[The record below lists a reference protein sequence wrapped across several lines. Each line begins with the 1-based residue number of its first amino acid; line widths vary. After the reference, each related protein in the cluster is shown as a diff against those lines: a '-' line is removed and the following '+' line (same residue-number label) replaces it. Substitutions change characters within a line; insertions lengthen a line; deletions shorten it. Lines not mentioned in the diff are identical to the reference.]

1 MTSTTEQDRT
11 TSLVHQEEGLT
22 FVWYGGHTTITVF
35 FGDTE
40 IGAINMSKEVR
51 DFDLA
56 ETYGTLG
63 EHMRLFREICQVFL
77 DEHIAGKENA

>member
-1 MTSTTEQDRT
+1 MTSTNEQDRAASSST
-11 TSLVHQEEGLT
+11 GGGADLRLVRRPHHDHGLLRGHRDRGDEH
-22 FVWYGGHTTITVF
+22 VPGGPQL
-35 FGDTE
+35 
-40 IGAINMSKEVR
+40 R
-51 DFDLA
+51 PR